1 MNDMSENKETN
12 TNLSSPLGARGS
24 FNSPL
29 GVRGSFSSKRLSQAI
44 AFTIFKLMSYSVVAI
59 LILILGFIVYRGIG
73 TVSWDFITKS
83 PEDGMTKGGIYPAIV
98 GTLYLVLGSSLF
110 SFPIGILSGIY
121 MNEYAAGNKVAT
133 FIRIMTNNL
142 SGVPS
147 VVFGLFGMALFVNT
161 MGFGDSILAGSLTL
175 GLLSLPLVIR
185 TTEESLKAIDFSYRE
200 GSLALGATKLQTIWK
215 VVMPM
220 AFPNIITGLILS
232 IGRVSGETA
241 PILFTVAAYF
251 LPKLPTSIFDQ
262 VMALPYHLYVI
273 TTSGTNI
280 EASRGIAY
288 GTALVLILIVLLVNI
303 LATILRNYFSKKV
316 KI

>member
-1 MNDMSENKETN
+1 MTPIIRADKTDKK
-12 TNLSSPLGARGS
+12 
-24 FNSPL
+24 
-29 GVRGSFSSKRLSQAI
+29 KRWSQAI
-44 AFTIFKLMSYSVVAI
+44 AFSIFKLMSYSVVAI
-59 LILILGFIVYRGIG
+59 LFLILGFIITKGIG
-73 TVSWDFITKS
+73 VINWEFLTQAPK
-83 PEDGMTKGGIYPAIV
+83 EGMTEGGIYPAII

-110 SFPIGILSGIY
+110 SFPIGIMSGIY
-121 MNEYAAGNKVAT
+121 MNEYAKGSKIAT

-185 TTEESLKAIDFSYRE
+185 TTEESLKAIETSYRE
-200 GSLALGATKLQTIWK
+200 GSLALGATKLQTIRK
-215 VVMPM
+215 VILPM

-273 TTSGTNI
+273 STSGTDV

-288 GTALVLILIVLLVNI
+288 GTALVLIVIVLLVNL
-303 LATILRNYFSKKV
+303 LANFLRNYFSKKV
-316 KI
+316 KTN